1 MAIPYSPQMTQQVMR
16 PQPFVDS
23 EVEPEPMQDFS
34 YERDIAPL
42 QQRFFR
48 SVYGNRSIDPRD
60 RAAMASGF
68 ATQLGSAFEQQA
80 KLRDLDAQRRNRE
93 LTYRA
98 GLFSLEQAREKA
110 NRERTMLEA
119 LPKVTGELD
128 AILTDPA
135 ADPETQ
141 RVQLSRWGLQNSG
154 LLSTND
160 AARTAYSAA
169 ISGISKP
176 KPSLTDEDLLR
187 MGIPLDTL
195 DANKDGVVSEE
206 ERSPMRISGALGGMS
221 QTRTLL
227 EAQEKLD
234 KQRQSLLDD
243 ALGGLSRV
251 KFAEEKSDDPTA
263 APMEADEFSD
273 AGMSVAVDSTIA
285 LLSRQLGRPEAAK
298 LAAESGPK
306 KKFEIAKNLQ
316 AEYLRASTRP
326 AAGAAGP
333 RSLFT
338 SPTP

>member
-16 PQPFVDS
+16 PQPFVGS

-60 RAAMASGF
+60 RASMASGF

-119 LPKVTGELD
+119 LPKVTSELD
-128 AILTDPA
+128 AMV
-135 ADPETQ
+135 ADPTADSEAQ
-141 RVQLSRWGLQNSG
+141 RVQLSRWAMRNAG

-169 ISGISKP
+169 LSGISKP
-176 KPSLTDEDLLR
+176 KPVITDEDLLR

-195 DANKDGVVSEE
+195 DTNKDGVVSEE

-243 ALGGLSRV
+243 ALGGLTRV
-251 KFAEEKSDDPTA
+251 KFKDTTDPVTGEPLA
-263 APMEADEFSD
+263 NAPDEFDD

-285 LLSRQLGRPEAAK
+285 LLSRQLGLPEAAK

-326 AAGAAGP
+326 AATGP
-333 RSLFT
+333 RSLFA
-338 SPTP
+338 PTP

>member
-1 MAIPYSPQMTQQVMR
+1 MAIPYSPQVAQQVLR
-16 PQPFVDS
+16 PQPAP
-23 EVEPEPMQDFS
+23 VEPPLPTFGEEPELDFS

-60 RAAMASGF
+60 RASMASGF

-119 LPKVTGELD
+119 LPKVTSELD
-128 AILTDPA
+128 AILADPA

-169 ISGISKP
+169 LSGISKP
-176 KPSLTDEDLLR
+176 KPVITDEDLLR

-195 DANKDGVVSEE
+195 DTNKDGVVSEE
-206 ERSPMRISGALGGMS
+206 ERTPMRISGALGGMS

-243 ALGGLSRV
+243 ALGGLTRV
-251 KFAEEKSDDPTA
+251 KFATQASDDPTA
-263 APMEADEFSD
+263 APMEADEFGD
-273 AGMSVAVDSTIA
+273 AGMSVAVDSVIA
-285 LLSRQLGRPEAAK
+285 LLGSPADEK

-316 AEYLRASTRP
+316 AQYLRASTRP
-326 AAGAAGP
+326 AATGP
-333 RSLFT
+333 RSLLT
-338 SPTP
+338 APTP